1 MGLMPHLLPRSP
13 LPKLK
18 GTDIIMQLFTSQ
30 HFVYLNLPINSK
42 PMYYLLLLWKW
53 FCSFSLIPLYIC
65 SFQAT
70 KLISELL
77 LPKQYVQCNGS
88 TENLIN
94 TFWNSSDLWYIN
106 KYNIEPQCNG
116 STENLIKP
124 FWNGSNLWH
133 INKYNIE
140 PQCNGSTENLIR
152 PFWNGSDLW
161 YINKYNIEPPFQPL
175 RILLSHSGMAT
186 IYEIPINVVLNIWT
200 TLRLGHM
207 CNALFFLLN
216 SLHVLAGSCL
226 PKLNGTNII
235 VQLFPGYYY
244 AYGLPKLSYY
254 LGAYVLSFVVM
265 ETNLLLYILAISSYL
280 CTSLVFRHRLFYLQT
295 HFSNQ
300 SIQKFKP
307 TYLAVISAV
316 DSQTAEYASSINLKV
331 PQVA

>member
-88 TENLIN
+88 TENLI
-94 TFWNSSDLWYIN
+94 
-106 KYNIEPQCNG
+106 E
-116 STENLIKP
+116 P

-207 CNALFFLLN
+207 GNALFFLLN

-235 VQLFPGYYY
+235 VQLFTGYYY
-244 AYGLPKLSYY
+244 AYGLSKLSYY

-316 DSQTAEYASSINLKV
+316 DSQTA
-331 PQVA
+331 

>member
-1 MGLMPHLLPRSP
+1 MNHPQTWAYG
-13 LPKLK
+13 
-18 GTDIIMQLFTSQ
+18 
-30 HFVYLNLPINSK
+30 
-42 PMYYLLLLWKW
+42 
-53 FCSFSLIPLYIC
+53 
-65 SFQAT
+65 
-70 KLISELL
+70 
-77 LPKQYVQCNGS
+77 QC
-88 TENLIN
+88 
-94 TFWNSSDLWYIN
+94 
-106 KYNIEPQCNG
+106 
-116 STENLIKP
+116 
-124 FWNGSNLWH
+124 
-133 INKYNIE
+133 
-140 PQCNGSTENLIR
+140 
-152 PFWNGSDLW
+152 
-161 YINKYNIEPPFQPL
+161 
-175 RILLSHSGMAT
+175 A
-186 IYEIPINVVLNIWT
+186 
-200 TLRLGHM
+200 
-207 CNALFFLLN
+207 FFLLN

-235 VQLFPGYYY
+235 VQLFTGYYY

>member
-88 TENLIN
+88 TENLI
-94 TFWNSSDLWYIN
+94 
-106 KYNIEPQCNG
+106 
-116 STENLIKP
+116 
-124 FWNGSNLWH
+124 
-133 INKYNIE
+133 
-140 PQCNGSTENLIR
+140 R

-207 CNALFFLLN
+207 GNALFFYLILCMCWQGVAYLN
-216 SLHVLAGSCL
+216 SMVQILLFNYSQVIIMLTAY
-226 PKLNGTNII
+226 LNLVII
-235 VQLFPGYYY
+235 WEPMCY
-244 AYGLPKLSYY
+244 
-254 LGAYVLSFVVM
+254 
-265 ETNLLLYILAISSYL
+265 LLLLWKQICSFTFLQFPHTSAHLWFSGIVYSTYRLISRIRASRNLNQHILL
-280 CTSLVFRHRLFYLQT
+280 
-295 HFSNQ
+295 
-300 SIQKFKP
+300 
-307 TYLAVISAV
+307 
-316 DSQTAEYASSINLKV
+316 
-331 PQVA
+331 

>member
-88 TENLIN
+88 TENLI
-94 TFWNSSDLWYIN
+94 
-106 KYNIEPQCNG
+106 
-116 STENLIKP
+116 
-124 FWNGSNLWH
+124 
-133 INKYNIE
+133 
-140 PQCNGSTENLIR
+140 R

-207 CNALFFLLN
+207 CNALFFF
-216 SLHVLAGSCL
+216 
-226 PKLNGTNII
+226 T
-235 VQLFPGYYY
+235 
-244 AYGLPKLSYY
+244 
-254 LGAYVLSFVVM
+254 
-265 ETNLLLYILAISSYL
+265 
-280 CTSLVFRHRLFYLQT
+280 
-295 HFSNQ
+295 
-300 SIQKFKP
+300 
-307 TYLAVISAV
+307 
-316 DSQTAEYASSINLKV
+316 
-331 PQVA
+331 

>member
-18 GTDIIMQLFTSQ
+18 GTNIIMQLFTSQ

-94 TFWNSSDLWYIN
+94 TFWNGSDLWYIN

-207 CNALFFLLN
+207 GNALFFFYLILCMCWQGVAYLN
-216 SLHVLAGSCL
+216 SMVQILLFNYSQVIIMLTAY
-226 PKLNGTNII
+226 LNLVII
-235 VQLFPGYYY
+235 WEPMCY
-244 AYGLPKLSYY
+244 
-254 LGAYVLSFVVM
+254 
-265 ETNLLLYILAISSYL
+265 LLLLWKQICSFTFLQFPHTSAHLWFSGIVYSTYRLISRIRASRNLNQHILL
-280 CTSLVFRHRLFYLQT
+280 
-295 HFSNQ
+295 
-300 SIQKFKP
+300 
-307 TYLAVISAV
+307 
-316 DSQTAEYASSINLKV
+316 
-331 PQVA
+331 